1 MRLEQ
6 AQQIKV
12 GQKLHNVFLEE
23 VVVTSIY
30 SPSDAGDVIVFGTVN
45 TRLHKE
51 GYSFEDLYCDLEEI
65 CDEERSFI
73 GWAKENREFVLENE
87 DSFKVMKKSYMA
99 GFGNGFAHKQSYTY
113 EEQMQ
118 K

>member
-6 AQQIKV
+6 AQQVKV
-12 GQKLHNVFLEE
+12 GQKLHNALLDE

-30 SPSDAGDVIVFGTVN
+30 SPSDTGNVIVFGTVS
-45 TRLHKE
+45 TGLHKE
-51 GYSFEDLYCDLEEI
+51 GYSFEDLYYDLEEI
-65 CDEERSFI
+65 CDEERSFV
-73 GWAKENREFVLENE
+73 GWAKENREFILDNE
-87 DSFKVMKKSYMA
+87 ESFKVIKRAYMA
-99 GFGNGFAHKQSYTY
+99 GFGNGFANKQSYTY

>member
-12 GQKLHNVFLEE
+12 GQKLHNALLDE

-30 SPSDAGDVIVFGTVN
+30 SPSDDGNVIVFGTIN

-51 GYSFEDLYCDLEEI
+51 GYSFEDLYYDLEEI

-73 GWAKENREFVLENE
+73 SWAKENREFVLENE
-87 DSFKVMKKSYMA
+87 DSFKLMKKAYMS
-99 GFGNGFAHKQSYTY
+99 GFGNGFAYRQKLSY

>member
-1 MRLEQ
+1 MIFEQ
-6 AQQIKV
+6 AQQIKM
-12 GQKLHNVFLEE
+12 GQKLYNSFLDE
-23 VVVTSIY
+23 VVVTSIF
-30 SPSDAGDVIVFGTVN
+30 SPSDTGNIILFGTVD

-51 GYSFEDLYCDLEEI
+51 SYSFEDLYYDLEEI

-73 GWAKENREFVLENE
+73 NWAKENREFILDHEE
-87 DSFKVMKKSYMA
+87 SFKAMKKAYIC
-99 GFGNGFAHKQSYTY
+99 GFGNGFAYKKTCLY

>member
-6 AQQIKV
+6 AQQVKV
-12 GQKLHNVFLEE
+12 GQKLHNALLEE
-23 VVVTSIY
+23 VVVTSIF
-30 SPSDAGDVIVFGTVN
+30 SPSDAGDVILFGTVN

-51 GYSFEDLYCDLEEI
+51 SYSFEDLYHDLEEV

-73 GWAKENREFVLENE
+73 SWAKENREFLLDNE
-87 DSFKVMKKSYMA
+87 ESFRAIKKAYMA

>member
-1 MRLEQ
+1 MRLDQ

-12 GQKLHNVFLEE
+12 GQKLHNSLLDE
-23 VVVTSIY
+23 VVVTSIF
-30 SPSDAGDVIVFGTVN
+30 SPSDSDIILFGTID

-51 GYSFEDLYCDLEEI
+51 SYSFEDLYYNLEEI

-73 GWAKENREFVLENE
+73 SWVKENREFILDNE
-87 DSFKVMKKSYMA
+87 ESFRAMKKAYMA
-99 GFGNGFAHKQSYTY
+99 GFGNGFAHKQTYTY

>member
-6 AQQIKV
+6 ARQIKM
-12 GQKLHNVFLEE
+12 GQKLHNALLEE
-23 VVVTSIY
+23 VVVTSIF
-30 SPSDAGDVIVFGTVN
+30 SPSDAGDVILFGTIN

-51 GYSFEDLYCDLEEI
+51 SYSFEDLYHDLEEV

-73 GWAKENREFVLENE
+73 SWAKENREFILDNE
-87 DSFKVMKKSYMA
+87 ESFKVIKKAYMS
-99 GFGNGFAHKQSYTY
+99 GFGNGFAYRQQLSY
-113 EEQMQ
+113 EAQMQ